1 MLNLV
6 KEFLVLDLVW
16 DTDIMTIS
24 DLRNIEAVV
33 DVDENDVVLVAI
45 GDTATIKVDAFKDK
59 EFKGIVSEI
68 GNSANTTGLGTQ
80 EEVVNFEVKIKIIR
94 FKK

>member
-1 MLNLV
+1 MG
-6 KEFLVLDLVW
+6 
-16 DTDIMTIS
+16 TDIMTVS

-33 DVDENDVVLVAI
+33 DVDENDVVLVSI

-68 GNSANTTGLGTQ
+68 GNSAKTSWIGYTGRSCKL
-80 EEVVNFEVKIKIIR
+80 
-94 FKK
+94 